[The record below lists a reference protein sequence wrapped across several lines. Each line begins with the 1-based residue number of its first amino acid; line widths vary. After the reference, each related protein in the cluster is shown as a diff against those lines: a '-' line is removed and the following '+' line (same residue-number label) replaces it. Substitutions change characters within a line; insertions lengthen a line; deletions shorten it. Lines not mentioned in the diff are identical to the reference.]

1 MYKSKNLDPISKEIL
16 ETLTKKYEKIRMSYH
31 KKTYEMSVDFT
42 NYIEDL
48 LNDGKQKNQ
57 EYKKVS
63 DYFAINNAYKII
75 YTSKKA
81 KKLLSKK
88 VNDFYDKYD
97 ERFRKEYD
105 EFQKEAKSLLKDI
118 DDLRYER

>member
-48 LNDGKQKNQ
+48 LNDRKQKNQ

-63 DYFAINNAYKII
+63 DYFAINNLKIFPA
-75 YTSKKA
+75 TSES
-81 KKLLSKK
+81 LTSSKISSGHRRETFK
-88 VNDFYDKYD
+88 P
-97 ERFRKEYD
+97 
-105 EFQKEAKSLLKDI
+105 
-118 DDLRYER
+118 